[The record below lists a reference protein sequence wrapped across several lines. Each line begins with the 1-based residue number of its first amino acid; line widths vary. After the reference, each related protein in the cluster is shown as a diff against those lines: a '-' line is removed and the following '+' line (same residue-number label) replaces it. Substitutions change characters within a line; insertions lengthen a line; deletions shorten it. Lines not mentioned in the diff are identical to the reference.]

1 LSWRDNHED
10 PLIVAR
16 VGGRPTP
23 RVVDRILSAM
33 AVDVHFEDRGVMNE
47 AVYGR
52 ERHGL
57 VGEDFSPFAKGLV
70 CGDEHRS
77 ALVVCADQ
85 FEEPSTQNSFAG

>member
-1 LSWRDNHED
+1 
-10 PLIVAR
+10 
-16 VGGRPTP
+16 
-23 RVVDRILSAM
+23 
-33 AVDVHFEDRGVMNE
+33 MNE